1 MKYNYG
7 KLLGRIKEVG
17 VTQVKLSDEIGM
29 SPTTLSQKLNGR
41 VFFKQTEISDICE
54 ALSINGDQIGDYFFT
69 H

>member
-17 VTQVKLSDEIGM
+17 LTQEKQSDEIGM
-29 SPTTLSQKLNGR
+29 SPPTLSHKLNGR
-41 VFFKQTEISDICE
+41 VFFKQTEISDISE
-54 ALSINGDQIGDYFFT
+54 ALSITGDQIGDYFFT